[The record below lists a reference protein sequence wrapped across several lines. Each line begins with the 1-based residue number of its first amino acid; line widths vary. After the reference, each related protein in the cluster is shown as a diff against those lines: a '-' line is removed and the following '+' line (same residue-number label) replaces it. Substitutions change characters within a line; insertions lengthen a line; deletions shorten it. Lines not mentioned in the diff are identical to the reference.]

1 MPFLLFDIEK
11 THVRSV
17 FHVSRVNVMPEE
29 VTGSEK
35 VTSMGII
42 SPILYI
48 QSDIDE
54 LMFRM
59 SGVVN
64 AYAPPPTTVPTII
77 EPSTEDVRKD
87 HLRTIESSSS
97 IHVLPLLTDTYTLPL
112 STAATSLLPSA
123 EDATEV
129 QLRLSTAVRP
139 DQVLPPLPEV

>member
-123 EDATEV
+123 EDATEY
-129 QLRLSTAVRP
+129 QLLLPQLALSSHVTP
-139 DQVLPPLPEV
+139 